1 MKRNTKDLS
10 PQVIQ
15 AYNDLIDLNWHTSQI
30 TIDHAIAATGLG
42 RSILALVLKDLES
55 QGLLLV
61 GMEDSLDGMI
71 QTFTPIVQGGA
82 YVHPCDDFKLEIWQA
97 MKLVVAS

>member
-1 MKRNTKDLS
+1 MKRSTKDLS

-15 AYNDLIDLNWHTSQI
+15 VYNSLIDTAWDQSQI

-42 RSILALVLKDLES
+42 RSVLTLVLKELES
-55 QGLLLV
+55 LGLLLV
-61 GMEDSLDGMI
+61 GMEDSLEGLI

-82 YVHPCDDFKLEIWQA
+82 YVYPWSDFKHEEWQAFKLE
-97 MKLVVAS
+97 KN

>member
-15 AYNDLIDLNWHTSQI
+15 VYNTLLDLAWHKSQI

-42 RSILALVLKDLES
+42 RSVLALVLKELES

-61 GMEDSLDGMI
+61 GMEDSLDSMI
-71 QTFTPIVQGGA
+71 QTFTPIVKGGA
-82 YVHPCDDFKLEIWQA
+82 YVYPCDDFKIEVWQA
-97 MKLVVAS
+97 MKLDNS

>member
-10 PQVIQ
+10 TQVVQ
-15 AYNDLIDLNWHTSQI
+15 VYNSLIDTAWDQSQI

-42 RSILALVLKDLES
+42 RSVLALVLKDLES

-61 GMEDSLDGMI
+61 GMEDSLDGLI
-71 QTFTPIVQGGA
+71 CTYTPIVKGGA

-97 MKLVVAS
+97 MKLDNS

>member
-1 MKRNTKDLS
+1 MKRNIKDLS

-15 AYNDLIDLNWHTSQI
+15 VYNSLIDTAWDQSQI

-42 RSILALVLKDLES
+42 RSVLALVLKELES

-61 GMEDSLDGMI
+61 GMEDSLEGLI

>member
-15 AYNDLIDLNWHTSQI
+15 VYNSLIELSWSQPQI

-42 RSILALVLKDLES
+42 RSATNRFLNELMGL
-55 QGLLLV
+55 GLLLV
-61 GMEDSLDGMI
+61 GLEDSDNGLI
-71 QTFTPIVQGGA
+71 RTYTPIVKGGA
-82 YVHPCDDFKLEIWQA
+82 HVHPCDDFKHEEWLLF
-97 MKLVVAS
+97 KLKNS

>member
-10 PQVIQ
+10 PQVVQ
-15 AYNDLIDLNWHTSQI
+15 VYNSLIDLAWDNTQI

-42 RSILALVLKDLES
+42 RSILALVLKELES

-61 GMEDSLDGMI
+61 GMEDSLEGLI
-71 QTFTPIVQGGA
+71 QTFTPIVKGGA
-82 YVHPCDDFKLEIWQA
+82 YVYPCDDFKHEEWQA
-97 MKLVVAS
+97 FKLEKN

>member
-15 AYNDLIDLNWHTSQI
+15 VYNSLIDLNWHTSQI

-42 RSILALVLKDLES
+42 RSVVALVLKELES
-55 QGLLLV
+55 LGLLLV
-61 GMEDSLDGMI
+61 GMEDSLEGLI
-71 QTFTPIVQGGA
+71 QTFTPIVKGGA
-82 YVHPCDDFKLEIWQA
+82 YVYPCDDFKHEEWQA
-97 MKLVVAS
+97 FKLEKN

>member
-15 AYNDLIDLNWHTSQI
+15 VYNTLIDLSWEQPRI

-42 RSILALVLKDLES
+42 RSATNRFLNELMGL
-55 QGLLLV
+55 GLLLV
-61 GMEDSLDGMI
+61 GLEDSDNGLI
-71 QTFTPIVQGGA
+71 RTYTPIVKGSA
-82 YVHPCDDFKLEIWQA
+82 WVYPCDDFKLEEWLLF
-97 MKLVVAS
+97 KLEIS